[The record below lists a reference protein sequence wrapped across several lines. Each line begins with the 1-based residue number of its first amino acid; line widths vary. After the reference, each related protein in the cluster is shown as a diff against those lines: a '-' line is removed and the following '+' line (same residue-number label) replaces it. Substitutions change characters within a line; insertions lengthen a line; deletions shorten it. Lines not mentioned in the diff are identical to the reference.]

1 LRNSSEELGEARRLT
16 AAWLNIMAASLV
28 SAGFIPV
35 LTAFVV
41 EGWSDHARSLALL
54 PVLTVSAGTGLHII
68 GRFTLRQ
75 KRAAATPPSPSPQ
88 VTQTPGKAGGVTFPT
103 ERDIDELLE
112 EFGQDSRAAIAALL
126 HDMSTLASD
135 ECTSD
140 AGEVQAV
147 RPEPARAKPSKL
159 RR

>member
-1 LRNSSEELGEARRLT
+1 LRNSNEELGEARRLT

-35 LTAFVV
+35 LTAFAL
-41 EGWSDHARSLALL
+41 EGWSDRARSLALL
-54 PVLTVSAGTGLHII
+54 PAFALSAGTTLHII
-68 GRFTLRQ
+68 GRFILRP
-75 KRAAATPPSPSPQ
+75 KRAAATAPSLSPQ
-88 VTQTPGKAGGVTFPT
+88 VKQTPGKAGGVTFPT

-140 AGEVQAV
+140 AGEVPAV
-147 RPEPARAKPSKL
+147 RPEPACAKLSKL